1 MATLT
6 VQELPRYGVGLGGVT
21 FDAATGGGDDFPNDG
36 RTILLVKGVGGW
48 TTETV
53 QVEGVP
59 AQDSARD
66 GTATLNPGGASG
78 DLDAAGPFNPR
89 NWNLSGSVQLT
100 YPSGVTGLE
109 VAVVRITTG

>member
-6 VQELPRYGVGLGGVT
+6 VQELPRYGVGLGGIT
-21 FDAATGGGDDFPNDG
+21 FGAATGVGDDFPNDG
-36 RTILLVKGVGGW
+36 RTILLVKGVTGW

-59 AQDSARD
+59 SQDSARD
-66 GTATLNPGGASG
+66 GTATLNPGGIG
-78 DLDAAGPFNPR
+78 DLDVAGPFNPR